1 MVVPMRFP
9 AAATAASC
17 LLLGALTGFPAAASA
32 SFSLADLAADGV
44 PVESAQSQQEPWGI
58 PLGHSP
64 GVCRRRPG
72 RT

>member
-44 PVESAQSQQEPWGI
+44 PVESAQSQQEPWG
-58 PLGHSP
+58 
-64 GVCRRRPG
+64 
-72 RT
+72 